1 MTTSGKVLI
10 FLAADRLTGP
20 AKGLFQ
26 FFSHSAGAPLDF
38 VLGLFHLRGTVP
50 ARECVQEANRLGV
63 SHVILEQ
70 TRRFDPGLV
79 WRAYQVVRAH
89 GITLLQSHSYK
100 GHLLSLL
107 LRPLTRLPWIAFA
120 HGWTDEDRRIR
131 LYNRLDFR
139 LLRYSDRV
147 VAVSDSVRRRLEAT
161 GVPSARITVIPNAV
175 EINTGERPVDAAGW
189 RRRLGIPARTPVL
202 SVIGRLS
209 PEKGQDIFIEACG
222 VAAQKNCEF
231 VGVLV
236 GEGPWEKELRVKTKA
251 LGLESR
257 VRFAGHCQDVA
268 SVYAASDVIVIPSR
282 SEGLPNVLLEA
293 MAFGKPVIATGAG
306 GIPEVIHDGTDGRL
320 VPSEDPANMA
330 AAICSLLGNAEERA
344 FFARNAAATARLF
357 SPEIRAG
364 RILGAYATLIAAS
377 DHPRRGR
384 PTHSSRAW
392 PRA

>member
-1 MTTSGKVLI
+1 MTTTGKVLI

-26 FFSHSAGAPLDF
+26 FFRHAEGAPWNF
-38 VLGLFHLRGTVP
+38 VLGLFHLRGTSP
-50 ARECVQEANRLGV
+50 ISECAQEAGRLDV
-63 SHVILEQ
+63 SHVILDQ
-70 TRRFDPGLV
+70 TRRLDPGLV
-79 WRAYQVVRAH
+79 WRAYHVVKAH

-139 LLRYSDRV
+139 LLRYPDRV

-161 GVPSARITVIPNAV
+161 GVPSSRITVIPNAV
-175 EINTGERPVDAAGW
+175 EIDAGERRADAAGW
-189 RRRLGIPARTPVL
+189 RGSLGIPAGTPVL

-209 PEKGQDIFIEACG
+209 PEKGQDVFLEACRL
-222 VAAQKNCEF
+222 AAQKECKF
-231 VGVLV
+231 VGVFV
-236 GEGPWEKELRVKTKA
+236 GEGPWEKELRARAKA

-257 VRFAGHCQDVA
+257 VRFAGYCQDVA
-268 SVYAASDVIVIPSR
+268 PVYAASDVIVIPSR

-293 MAFGKPVIATGAG
+293 MALGTPVIATGVG
-306 GIPEVIHDGTDGRL
+306 GIREVIQDGTNGRL
-320 VPSEDPANMA
+320 VPSEDPVKMA
-330 AAICSLLGNAEERA
+330 DAICPLLGNAEERA
-344 FFARNAAATARLF
+344 FFARNAVATARSF

-364 RILGAYATLIAAS
+364 RILGAYATLTAAS
-377 DHPRRGR
+377 DHPRRGGLT
-384 PTHSSRAW
+384 PWSRA
-392 PRA
+392 